1 MRPWL
6 TAAAVPLLA
15 SSVANAQ
22 ADPVRGASLH
32 KNHTSPDVKLPTIPE
47 FRSPSAI
54 QDGMI
59 AQEEL
64 ASNAR
69 FGIGL
74 VPMLGHA
81 RSARLG
87 QELTATRK
95 PGVVFVIKLG
105 R

>member
-1 MRPWL
+1 
-6 TAAAVPLLA
+6 
-15 SSVANAQ
+15 
-22 ADPVRGASLH
+22 
-32 KNHTSPDVKLPTIPE
+32 
-47 FRSPSAI
+47 
-54 QDGMI
+54 MI

-74 VPMLGHA
+74 VPMVGYV